1 MSLVRLA
8 KIHFQIATAA
18 IAAVI
23 FSTGTLCLNGATIT
37 KKDGAGNLNRK
48 QSWIGNRV
56 PGSGDIAL
64 WDANV
69 TTATAVGLGGNV
81 SWLGLRITNPGGS
94 VTFNSGYT
102 LTLGSSGI
110 DMSSATVN
118 LTLNCGVSLGSTQI
132 WNIAS
137 GRTLLASNVVSG
149 SGGIT
154 KNGLGTVTLT
164 GSNTFSGAIT
174 INAGTLSAATASAL
188 GSGTSALVINPTGIL
203 QATGT
208 FSTARAVTLGGTG
221 GASSGGTLDVTAAN
235 NETRTGVVSGT
246 GSLTKSGTG
255 TLTLSAAN
263 TYTGDTYINGGTVS
277 ATNSQALGALPPS
290 LGTSL
295 YGVHMASGTALQ
307 TTFSTTGDNRQ
318 LQLVSGT
325 ATLDVTAA
333 VSQQRNGLIYGSG
346 GLIKTGAGTEIL
358 TNANT
363 YTGGTTIN
371 GGVLQVNNSSG
382 SATGTG
388 AVTVNSGG
396 TLSGLPTA
404 VGFANAGTISG
415 NVTVNSGGI
424 LLARSGATL
433 TLGGLT
439 LNASATTN
447 FQLGSLTSAP
457 VINITGSN
465 AFTLGG
471 LSTINL
477 TNAGG
482 LAVGTY
488 RLFDY
493 SGTALASIAN
503 LQLNSTPGGGF
514 TYSLSNNQTNTSID
528 LIVSVTNQ
536 QWGNDADG
544 NWGANSNWTSGAYA
558 NGVSAQANFLNII
571 NQART
576 VTVNNAYTIGTMTF
590 NNANSYTIASDG
602 NATHILTINNNGLGV
617 IGVTAG
623 NHTISAPLKL
633 VDNLE
638 ITPAAGAGL
647 TISGVITENSAGRTV
662 TLDGAGNVTFSGAS
676 ANSYTGLTTV
686 SSGNL
691 NLNKTAGVDAIG
703 TGGIEVDSGATAT
716 WLASNQISDTA
727 TVTANGT
734 VALGIFSETVGVLSG
749 SGGVTVGSG
758 SVFTIGGSN
767 NLSSTFTGIISGN
780 GTIAKSGTGT
790 LELTGANT
798 FGGAGQTVT
807 VNSGTLSISSN
818 GNLGNTSNGLTFNGG
833 RLLLSADVT
842 SARSVVLASG
852 ATFDIDAN
860 AGTFNGT
867 ISGVGGL
874 TKTGSGSLALSGTNT
889 YSGGTTIN
897 NGTVVVNNANSLG
910 AAGGTLA
917 LNAGTLEVATG
928 FASSRNIVLGNA
940 SSTIQVDPSQTY
952 NASGIVSGT
961 GTLNKTG
968 TGNLT
973 LTGANTF
980 TGSTAVTEGTLTLAS
995 SSGTALGSTTGITV
1009 NAGGTLLLGASNQIG
1024 NSTGI
1029 TLDAGTFAKG
1039 NFTEGLANSSGLGA
1053 LTLSAAGS
1061 HIDFGTG
1068 TVGVLSFAGF
1078 DPSVDALSITI
1089 DNWTGTANTVGGV
1102 GTDRLIFNSSQSG
1115 NLSLFEFTGYA
1126 PGATQINLS
1135 GGFYEVVPV
1144 APVPEPSTWI
1154 GAGLAGGLIGFN
1166 IVRRRR
1172 KNRVQLGSS
1181 TGELCLPSG
1190 TGVAS
1195 LVVQ

>member
-1 MSLVRLA
+1 MVV
-8 KIHFQIATAA
+8 AA

-23 FSTGTLCLNGATIT
+23 FSSGALCLDGATIT
-37 KKDGAGNLNRK
+37 NKGGTGNLNRK
-48 QSWIGNRV
+48 QSWIGNKV

-64 WDANV
+64 WDSNANG
-69 TTATAVGLGGNV
+69 ATVAGLGGNV

-118 LTLNCGVSLGSTQI
+118 LTLNCAVSLGSTQI

-149 SGGIT
+149 SGGLT
-154 KNGLGTVTLT
+154 KNGLGTLTLS
-164 GSNTFSGAIT
+164 GSNTFSGAVT
-174 INAGTLSAATASAL
+174 INAGTLSEAAGAAL
-188 GSGTSALVINPTGIL
+188 GIGTSAIVINPTGVL

-208 FSTARAVTLGGTG
+208 FSTARLVTLGGTG
-221 GASSGGTLDVTAAN
+221 AASSGGTFDVSAAN

-246 GSLTKSGTG
+246 GSLTKTGTG
-255 TLTLSAAN
+255 TLTLSGVN

-277 ATNSQALGALPPS
+277 ATNSQALGASPPS
-290 LGTSL
+290 LGSSL
-295 YGVHMASGTALQ
+295 YGVHMASGTTLQ

-318 LQLVSGT
+318 LQLISGT

-346 GLIKTGAGTEIL
+346 GLIKTGTGTEIL

-439 LNASATTN
+439 LNASATST
-447 FQLGSLTSAP
+447 FQIGSVTSAP
-457 VINITGSN
+457 VVNITGNN

-477 TNAGG
+477 TNAGS

-488 RLFDY
+488 HLFDY

-528 LIVSVTNQ
+528 LIVSATNQ
-536 QWGNDADG
+536 QWANDADG
-544 NWGANSNWTSGAYA
+544 NWGTNANWTSGAYA
-558 NGVSAQANFLNII
+558 NGVSAQANFLGLI

-576 VTVNNAYTIGTMTF
+576 VTVNNAYTIGSMTF
-590 NNANSYTIASDG
+590 NNANSYTIATDG
-602 NATHILTINNNGLGV
+602 NAAHILTINNNGLGV

-638 ITPAAGAGL
+638 ITPASSTGL
-647 TISGVITENSAGRTV
+647 TISGGITESSAGRTV

-691 NLNKTAGVDAIG
+691 NLNKTANVNAIG
-703 TGGIEVDSGATAT
+703 TGGLEVDSGATAT

-734 VALGIFSETVGVLSG
+734 VALGTFSETVGALTGSG
-749 SGGVTVGSG
+749 SVTVGSG

-767 NLSSTFTGIISGN
+767 NLNSTFTGVISGT

-833 RLLLSADVT
+833 NLLLSDDVT

-852 ATFDIDAN
+852 ATFDTDTN
-860 AGTFNGT
+860 TGTFSGT
-867 ISGVGGL
+867 ISGAGSITKAGL
-874 TKTGSGSLALSGTNT
+874 GSLALSGTNS

-897 NGTVVVNNANSLG
+897 NGTVAVNSANSLG
-910 AAGGTLA
+910 AASGAVTV
-917 LNAGTLEVATG
+917 NAGTLEVTTG
-928 FASSRNIVLGNA
+928 FTSSRNIVLGNS

-952 NASGIVSGT
+952 SNSGVVSGT

-968 TGNLT
+968 TGNLI
-973 LTGANTF
+973 LTGTNTF
-980 TGSTAVTEGTLTLAS
+980 TGSTIVDEGTLTLAS
-995 SSGTALGSTTGITV
+995 ASGTALGSTTGITV

-1024 NSTGI
+1024 NSTGV
-1029 TLDAGTFAKG
+1029 TLDGGTFAKG
-1039 NFTEGLANSSGLGA
+1039 NFSEGAANSIGLGA
-1053 LTLSAAGS
+1053 LTLSADGS

-1068 TVGVLSFAGF
+1068 TVGILSFASF
-1078 DPSVDALSITI
+1078 DPSVDLLSITI

-1102 GTDRLIFNSSQSG
+1102 GSDRLIFHSSQSA

-1126 PGATQINLS
+1126 PGATQISLN
-1135 GGFYEVVPV
+1135 GGYYEVVPV

-1154 GAGLAGGLIGFN
+1154 GAALAVGVLGFHQ
-1166 IVRRRR
+1166 RRRLFAR
-1172 KNRVQLGSS
+1172 LTVKSK
-1181 TGELCLPSG
+1181 
-1190 TGVAS
+1190 
-1195 LVVQ
+1195 